1 MKIEKMATLLNM
13 KENQGVFE
21 GSYRGY
27 TFHLIQYYTDA
38 ITRILALQFVFDHQ
52 LTKEEFKAISKAQGA
67 PIARLESVA
76 LQQNAVVLPLL
87 YKSTKPE
94 KLDAY
99 LMKITDAMSTLH
111 LKNLEHC
118 PFCGKEDTDA
128 KRVIKGSIVHVHEQC
143 AKDFY
148 EKVIERVEAEEKSVA
163 NLPKSLLF
171 AVFGAIVG
179 LIPTFISVLF
189 FNYMLAI
196 LYALIPLAAFY
207 GFKKG
212 GAAKNG
218 YVPYL
223 IAGISLVVAL
233 LFIVWI
239 YNTGA
244 AELGMSFSEMLEVPE
259 NRSEFFGD
267 LGTSA
272 LFTGIGVL
280 IVWKSMSQQ
289 TNAQIK
295 KDLSGLNK

>member
-1 MKIEKMATLLNM
+1 MKIERMASLLGM
-13 KENQGVFE
+13 KETQGVFE
-21 GSYRGY
+21 GAYYGY
-27 TFHLIQYYTDA
+27 TFHLIHYYTDA
-38 ITRILALQFVFDHQ
+38 ITKILALQFVFDHQ
-52 LTKEEFKAISKAQGA
+52 LTKDEFKAISKAHGA

-76 LQQNAVVLPLL
+76 LNQNAVVLPML

-94 KLDAY
+94 KIEAY
-99 LMKITDAMSTLH
+99 MTKITAAMSALD
-111 LKNLEHC
+111 LKNLIHC
-118 PFCGKEDTDA
+118 PFCGNEDTDA
-128 KRVIKGSIVHVHEQC
+128 KRVVKGSLVHVHEQC

-148 EKVIERVEAEEKSVA
+148 EKIIERVEAEEKSVA

-171 AVFGAIVG
+171 ALFGAVVG
-179 LIPTFISVLF
+179 LIPTFISALF

-196 LYALIPLAAFY
+196 LYALIPLGAFY

-223 IAGISLVVAL
+223 IAGISLVVSL
-233 LFIVWI
+233 LFIVWL

-244 AELGMSFSEMLEVPE
+244 AGLGMTFSEMLEVPE
-259 NRSEFFGD
+259 NRTEFFGD

-280 IVWKSMSQQ
+280 IVWKNMSKQ
-289 TNAQIK
+289 TNAQLK
-295 KDLSGLNK
+295 KDLSGLKK

>member
-1 MKIEKMATLLNM
+1 MKIEKMASLLGM
-13 KENQGVFE
+13 KETQGVFE
-21 GSYRGY
+21 GTYQGY
-27 TFHLIQYYTDA
+27 TFHLIHYYTDA
-38 ITRILALQFVFDHQ
+38 ITKILALQFVFDHQ
-52 LTKEEFKAISKAQGA
+52 LTKDEFKAISKAQGA

-76 LQQNAVVLPLL
+76 LTQNAVVLPLL

-94 KLDAY
+94 KLNVY
-99 LMKITDAMSTLH
+99 LTKITDAMKTSN
-111 LKNLEHC
+111 LKNLNHC
-118 PFCGKEDTDA
+118 PFCGLEETDA
-128 KRVIKGSIVHVHEQC
+128 QRVIKGSIVHVHDQC

-171 AVFGAIVG
+171 AVIGAIVG

-189 FNYMLAI
+189 FNYMLAL
-196 LYALIPLAAFY
+196 LYALIPLASFY

-212 GAAKNG
+212 GAAKNA
-218 YVPYL
+218 YVPFVV
-223 IAGISLVVAL
+223 AGISLVISL

-239 YNTGA
+239 YQTGA
-244 AELGMSFSEMLEVPE
+244 ASLGMTFAEMLEVPQ
-259 NRSEFFGD
+259 NRSEFIGD

-295 KDLSGLNK
+295 KDLSGLKK